1 MNGDNKVFF
10 RKIYFINKRLQ
21 TRFILRFVLIVMCWA
36 VATIWLYSSLVAKKL
51 DALRYSSHVD
61 IKTTGDL
68 LLPITLGTHLISFLL
83 FAAILA
89 YTMHSIMKKLSPPL
103 YSIKKDLA
111 RIASGDLTN
120 EVTLCKG
127 EEFQELATELELMRQ
142 GIRENFVLIK
152 DRQQAL
158 SFATADI
165 ESAISKGSLSM
176 THVAALQS
184 ETARLKESVQLFQC

>member
-1 MNGDNKVFF
+1 MFF

-36 VATIWLYSSLVAKKL
+36 VATVWVYSSLVEKKL
-51 DALRYSSHVD
+51 DTLRYSSHVD

-68 LLPITLGTHLISFLL
+68 LLPITLGTHLVSFLL

-89 YTMHSIMKKLSPPL
+89 YTMRSIMRKLSPPL

-127 EEFQELATELELMRQ
+127 EEFQELASELELMRR
-142 GIRENFVLIK
+142 GLRENFVLIK
-152 DRQQAL
+152 DRQLAL
-158 SFATADI
+158 SSAMADI
-165 ESAISKGSLSM
+165 DSAISNGRLSM
-176 THVAALQS
+176 THVSTLQS
-184 ETARLKESVQLFQC
+184 EAARLKESVHQFQC